1 RQPLRPRGRGAA
13 RAQPGARHVRRP
25 LPGAGRHAAVGG
37 DAPPRR
43 RRRRAAVPARGG
55 VAGGERG
62 GGPAPLDRHRRR
74 RVAPEPAVPGLRGGR
89 LRPLAAGERAHA
101 PPGRPVTRAPLP
113 EGVRFLAPEEAAA
126 RAEAVAR
133 LRALYREWGYARV
146 EVPALER
153 LEPDHPRASKAF
165 KLVDVGGSVL
175 ALRSDFTPALARL
188 VKAAYPAV
196 AAGEERPLRLSYD
209 GLVWHAIDPEL
220 ARGRE
225 FTQVGIELI
234 GVSSARADAELIH
247 LARESV
253 RALGLTPR
261 VEVGNPAY
269 VTALFDAAGVPE
281 GAREGLADASDRKD
295 QSEVLALVAARGLR
309 GAAADAIVAVP
320 DLYGGPEVID
330 EAMARVPTAAAGR
343 ALERLAGVLEEF
355 EDPSDLMLDLGMARR
370 LSYYTGVTFR
380 AYTFDFGQPL
390 LGGGRY
396 DGALLP
402 RAAGFAL
409 GLGRVLAAVE
419 AAREQRGGA
428 ARGHSRRD
436 ADPLVASLD
445 DPAARVLRAA
455 GVRVVRS
462 VA

>member
-1 RQPLRPRGRGAA
+1 MTQGA
-13 RAQPGARHVRRP
+13 
-25 LPGAGRHAAVGG
+25 
-37 DAPPRR
+37 
-43 RRRRAAVPARGG
+43 
-55 VAGGERG
+55 
-62 GGPAPLDRHRRR
+62 
-74 RVAPEPAVPGLRGGR
+74 
-89 LRPLAAGERAHA
+89 
-101 PPGRPVTRAPLP
+101 LP
-113 EGVRFLAPEEAAA
+113 EGTRFLEPSEAAA
-126 RAEAVAR
+126 RTAAIDT
-133 LRALYREWGYARV
+133 LRDLYDAWGYHRV

-153 LEPDHPRASKAF
+153 LDPGHPRSEKSF
-165 KLVDVGGSVL
+165 KLVDVGGGVL

-188 VKAAYPAV
+188 VKAAFPAV

-253 RALGLTPR
+253 RALGLSPR

-269 VTALFDAAGVPE
+269 VTALFDAAGVPDE
-281 GAREGLADASDRKD
+281 ARRGLADAIDRKD
-295 QSEVLALVAARGLR
+295 KTGVDAIVAALSLR

-320 DLYGGPEVID
+320 DLYGDAGV
-330 EAMARVPTAAAGR
+330 VTAALAGSPSAAATE
-343 ALERLAGVLEEF
+343 ALERLAGVLDEF
-355 EDPSDLMLDLGMARR
+355 EDPSELMLDLGLARR

-380 AYTFDFGQPL
+380 VYTYDFGQPL

-409 GLGRVLAAVE
+409 GLGRALAAVG
-419 AAREQRGGA
+419 QGA
-428 ARGHSRRD
+428 AEPPAVGRRPLIVTSDDATARRLRAGGFRVARAMSTEPEALRREAETLD
-436 ADPLVASLD
+436 ADFVVTQGAS
-445 DPAARVLRAA
+445 AAD
-455 GVRVVRS
+455 RVVRLRDD
-462 VA
+462 VDGDELLAKILDEAPTGEKRP

>member
-1 RQPLRPRGRGAA
+1 MTRPS
-13 RAQPGARHVRRP
+13 
-25 LPGAGRHAAVGG
+25 
-37 DAPPRR
+37 
-43 RRRRAAVPARGG
+43 
-55 VAGGERG
+55 
-62 GGPAPLDRHRRR
+62 
-74 RVAPEPAVPGLRGGR
+74 
-89 LRPLAAGERAHA
+89 
-101 PPGRPVTRAPLP
+101 LP
-113 EGVRFLAPEEAAA
+113 EGLRFLAPEEAAE
-126 RAEAVAR
+126 RAAAIDA
-133 LRALYREWGYARV
+133 LRALYRSWGYARV

-165 KLVDVGGSVL
+165 KLVDVGGGVL

-188 VKAAYPAV
+188 VRAAYPAV
-196 AAGEERPLRLSYD
+196 AAGAERPLRLSYD

-225 FTQVGIELI
+225 FTQVGIELV

-269 VTALFDAAGVPE
+269 VTALFDAAGVAD
-281 GAREGLADASDRKD
+281 GARASLADAIDRKD
-295 QSEVLALVAARGLR
+295 QSAVAALVAGHRLR
-309 GAAADAIVAVP
+309 GAAADAILAVP
-320 DLYGGPEVID
+320 DLYGGPEVLD
-330 EAMARVPTAAAGR
+330 EALARAPTAAAGQ
-343 ALERLAGVLEEF
+343 ALERLAGVLDEF
-355 EDPSDLMLDLGMARR
+355 EDMGDLMLDLGMARR

-396 DGALLP
+396 DGSLLP

-419 AAREQRGGA
+419 AAREQREGA
-428 ARGHSRRD
+428 SSRAGARARRD
-436 ADPLVASLD
+436 QPLLHERGIRRHAEQRHRRQTAHQWRPQQAKAHGELGHARHRDEGVSRHAEREERLVGYKPKANASWFD
-445 DPAARVLRAA
+445 GGDGRFDRR
-455 GVRVVRS
+455 GWIGQT
-462 VA
+462 

>member
-1 RQPLRPRGRGAA
+1 
-13 RAQPGARHVRRP
+13 VN
-25 LPGAGRHAAVGG
+25 
-37 DAPPRR
+37 
-43 RRRRAAVPARGG
+43 
-55 VAGGERG
+55 
-62 GGPAPLDRHRRR
+62 
-74 RVAPEPAVPGLRGGR
+74 
-89 LRPLAAGERAHA
+89 
-101 PPGRPVTRAPLP
+101 RAPLP
-113 EGVRFLAPEEAAA
+113 EGIRFLAPEEAAA
-126 RAEAVAR
+126 RAAAVAT
-133 LRALYREWGYARV
+133 LRDLYREWGYLRV

-153 LEPDHPRASKAF
+153 LEADHPRASKSF

-188 VKAAYPAV
+188 VRTAYPAV

-269 VTALFDAAGVPE
+269 VTALFDAAGVAD
-281 GAREGLADASDRKD
+281 GARGGLADAIDRKD
-295 QSEVLALVAARGLR
+295 QSEVRALVDAHGLR

-330 EAMARVPTAAAGR
+330 EAMARVPTAAAAS
-343 ALERLAGVLEEF
+343 ALERLAGVLAEF
-355 EDPSDLMLDLGMARR
+355 EDKGELMIDLGMARR

-396 DGALLP
+396 DGSLLP

-419 AAREQRGGA
+419 AAREQRGDGGGRVGA
-428 ARGHSRRD
+428 AARR
-436 ADPLVASLD
+436 AEDPLVASLD
-445 DPAARVLRAA
+445 DPAARVLRAN
-455 GVRVVRS
+455 GVRVVRCVTADPQDARAEAVTVGADFLLVPRETGGSAAERLVALRDGLDPS
-462 VA
+462 VAQRLRSLLAEEGA

>member
-1 RQPLRPRGRGAA
+1 M
-13 RAQPGARHVRRP
+13 
-25 LPGAGRHAAVGG
+25 
-37 DAPPRR
+37 
-43 RRRRAAVPARGG
+43 
-55 VAGGERG
+55 
-62 GGPAPLDRHRRR
+62 
-74 RVAPEPAVPGLRGGR
+74 
-89 LRPLAAGERAHA
+89 
-101 PPGRPVTRAPLP
+101 TRAPLP

-126 RAEAVAR
+126 RAEAVGR

-153 LEPDHPRASKAF
+153 LEPDHPRASKSF
-165 KLVDVGGSVL
+165 KIVDVGGGVL

-225 FTQVGIELI
+225 FTQVGIELV

-281 GAREGLADASDRKD
+281 GARGGLADAIDRKD
-295 QSEVLALVAARGLR
+295 QSEVQALVAAHGLR

-320 DLYGGPEVID
+320 DLYGGPEVVN

-355 EDPSDLMLDLGMARR
+355 EDQGELMLDLGMARR
-370 LSYYTGVTFR
+370 LYYYTGVTFR

-396 DGALLP
+396 DGSLLP

-419 AAREQRGGA
+419 AAREQREGA
-428 ARGHSRRD
+428 SSRAGARARRE

-455 GVRVVRS
+455 GVRVVRCV
-462 VA
+462 VADPEAARAEAVTIGADFLLVPRDTGGSAAERLVALREGLDPAVAQRLRALLEGKGA

>member
-1 RQPLRPRGRGAA
+1 MTQGA
-13 RAQPGARHVRRP
+13 
-25 LPGAGRHAAVGG
+25 
-37 DAPPRR
+37 
-43 RRRRAAVPARGG
+43 
-55 VAGGERG
+55 
-62 GGPAPLDRHRRR
+62 
-74 RVAPEPAVPGLRGGR
+74 
-89 LRPLAAGERAHA
+89 
-101 PPGRPVTRAPLP
+101 LP
-113 EGVRFLAPEEAAA
+113 EGTRFLAPAEASARAAA
-126 RAEAVAR
+126 IDALRRLYEA
-133 LRALYREWGYARV
+133 WGYQRV

-153 LEPDHPRASKAF
+153 LDPSHPRGDKSF
-165 KLVDVGGSVL
+165 KLVDVGGGVL

-188 VKAAYPAV
+188 VRSAFPAV

-253 RALGLTPR
+253 RALGLSPR

-269 VTALFDAAGVPE
+269 VTALFDAARVPDE
-281 GAREGLADASDRKD
+281 ARRGLADAIDRKD
-295 QSEVLALVAARGLR
+295 QTGVEGIVSGLSLR
-309 GAAADAIVAVP
+309 GPAADALIAVP
-320 DLYGGPEVID
+320 DLYGDAGVVDVALRSSPSQ
-330 EAMARVPTAAAGR
+330 AATA
-343 ALERLAGVLEEF
+343 ALERLAGVLDEF
-355 EDPSDLMLDLGMARR
+355 EDPSELMLDLGLARR

-409 GLGRVLAAVE
+409 GLGRVLAAVGTGVGDE
-419 AAREQRGGA
+419 SVAGSGPLVVTVDDVAARRLRTGGIRVARAVSTDPQSVMREAETLGAHFLVAPAGTGSDRVVALKGDAAGRDHIAALLEGGA
-428 ARGHSRRD
+428 AR
-436 ADPLVASLD
+436 
-445 DPAARVLRAA
+445 
-455 GVRVVRS
+455 
-462 VA
+462 